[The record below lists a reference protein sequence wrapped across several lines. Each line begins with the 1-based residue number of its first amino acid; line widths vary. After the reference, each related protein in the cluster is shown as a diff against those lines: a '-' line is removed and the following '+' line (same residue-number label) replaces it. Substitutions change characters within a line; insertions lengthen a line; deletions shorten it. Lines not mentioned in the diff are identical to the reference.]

1 MQMQVYKT
9 SDVFAENEGI
19 PVKKENANRIKN
31 AHVHEFIELI
41 YITRGEGIEVVGD
54 VEYKV
59 RAGDLLFV
67 NFGATHAFSLTD
79 TDFVQILL
87 RPEFVSEV
95 LVNSENI
102 FDVFALPQ
110 FSSIQGDFGCDC
122 IVRFEG
128 DELIGATAL
137 VETMLDE
144 YIQKKPGYKT
154 ALHGYT
160 QVLFTRLI
168 RKLKEKKSERSSITD
183 KIEDYVVR
191 HLCEKITLSD
201 IASGCFY
208 NPSYFSR
215 KFKSLFGKK
224 LSCYIEEKRLKVAA
238 EMLCG
243 TEKTVD
249 EVATNVGFSD
259 KSRFYKDFKKY
270 YGKTPG
276 EFRKR

>member
-1 MQMQVYKT
+1 MQIYKAT
-9 SDVFAENEGI
+9 DVFPENEGI
-19 PVKKENANRIKN
+19 TVKKENSNRNKN
-31 AHVHEFIELI
+31 PHMHEFLELI
-41 YITRGEGIEVVGD
+41 YITRGEGTEIVGG

-67 NFGATHAFSLTD
+67 NFGVSHAFSMKD
-79 TDFVQILL
+79 TDFIQILL

-110 FSSIQGDFGCDC
+110 FSSIPGDFSRDS

-128 DELIGATAL
+128 EELTGATDL

-144 YIQKKPGYKT
+144 YVQKKPGYKT
-154 ALHGYT
+154 VLHGYT

-168 RKLKEKKSERSSITD
+168 RKLKESKSESSSITN
-183 KIEDYVVR
+183 KIEDYVIR
-191 HLCEKITLSD
+191 HLGEKITLSD
-201 IASGCFY
+201 IARGCFY

-224 LSCYIEEKRLKVAA
+224 LSSYVEEKRLKVAVQ
-238 EMLCG
+238 MLRG
-243 TEKTVD
+243 TQGTID
-249 EVATNVGFSD
+249 EIAASVGFSD
-259 KSRFYKDFKKY
+259 KSRFYKEFKKY

-276 EFRKR
+276 EYRKR

>member
-1 MQMQVYKT
+1 MQIYKAT
-9 SDVFAENEGI
+9 DVFPENEGI
-19 PVKKENANRIKN
+19 TVKKENSNRNKN
-31 AHVHEFIELI
+31 PHMHEFLELI
-41 YITRGEGIEVVGD
+41 YITRGEGTEIVGG

-67 NFGATHAFSLTD
+67 NFGVSHAFSMKD
-79 TDFVQILL
+79 TDFIQILL

-110 FSSIQGDFGCDC
+110 FSSIPGDFSRDS

-128 DELIGATAL
+128 EELTGATDL

-144 YIQKKPGYKT
+144 YVQKKPGYKT
-154 ALHGYT
+154 VLHGYT

-168 RKLKEKKSERSSITD
+168 RKLKESKSESSSITD
-183 KIEDYVVR
+183 KIEDYVIR
-191 HLCEKITLSD
+191 HLGEKITLSD
-201 IASGCFY
+201 IARGCFY

-224 LSCYIEEKRLKVAA
+224 LSSYVEEKRLKVAVQ
-238 EMLCG
+238 MLRG
-243 TEKTVD
+243 TQGTID
-249 EVATNVGFSD
+249 EIAASVGFSD
-259 KSRFYKDFKKY
+259 KSRFYKEFKKY

-276 EFRKR
+276 EYRKR

>member
-1 MQMQVYKT
+1 MQIYKAT
-9 SDVFAENEGI
+9 DVFPENEGI
-19 PVKKENANRIKN
+19 TVKKENSNRNKN
-31 AHVHEFIELI
+31 PHMHEFLELI
-41 YITRGEGIEVVGD
+41 YITRGEGTEIVGG

-67 NFGATHAFSLTD
+67 NFGVSHAFSMKD
-79 TDFVQILL
+79 TDFIQILL

-102 FDVFALPQ
+102 FDVFTLPQ
-110 FSSIQGDFGCDC
+110 FSSIPGDFSRDS

-128 DELIGATAL
+128 EELTGATDL

-144 YIQKKPGYKT
+144 YVQKKPGYKT
-154 ALHGYT
+154 VLHGYT

-168 RKLKEKKSERSSITD
+168 RKLKESKSESSSITN
-183 KIEDYVVR
+183 KIEDYVIR
-191 HLCEKITLSD
+191 HLGEKITLSD
-201 IASGCFY
+201 IARGCFY

-224 LSCYIEEKRLKVAA
+224 LSSYVEEKRLKVAVQ
-238 EMLCG
+238 MLRG
-243 TEKTVD
+243 TQGTID
-249 EVATNVGFSD
+249 EIAASVGFSD
-259 KSRFYKDFKKY
+259 KSRFYKEFKKY

-276 EFRKR
+276 EYRKR

>member
-1 MQMQVYKT
+1 MQVYKT

-19 PVKKENANRIKN
+19 TVKKENANRIKN
-31 AHVHEFIELI
+31 AHIHEFLELI
-41 YITRGEGIEVVGD
+41 YITRGEGIEVVGG

-137 VETMLDE
+137 IETMLDE

-168 RKLKEKKSERSSITD
+168 RKLK
-183 KIEDYVVR
+183 
-191 HLCEKITLSD
+191 
-201 IASGCFY
+201 
-208 NPSYFSR
+208 
-215 KFKSLFGKK
+215 
-224 LSCYIEEKRLKVAA
+224 
-238 EMLCG
+238 
-243 TEKTVD
+243 
-249 EVATNVGFSD
+249 
-259 KSRFYKDFKKY
+259 
-270 YGKTPG
+270 
-276 EFRKR
+276 